1 LLNLKQLRD
10 SIDRVDS
17 DIDRAIDRLD
27 LKLLKNLMDKRQE
40 LIKSLV
46 SGVKW
51 DGGEDMENLIEVVI
65 GRGAIIRSRLDNKL
79 RLIRRELKE
88 IGKGDRVRNGY
99 LRGGGYGAKL

>member
-1 LLNLKQLRD
+1 MLKIKKISEVLDRIYRD
-10 SIDRVDS
+10 IN
-17 DIDRAIDRLD
+17 RAIDRLD